1 MRTFVDTVNRFAWS
15 VTNGSSDL
23 RVDGLIIC
31 CCFFLL
37 LMFCCCVFL
46 GQSVLKHDKRR
57 IQEGS

>member
-31 CCFFLL
+31 CCCCFFLVN
-37 LMFCCCVFL
+37 VFL
-46 GQSVLKHDKRR
+46 SRFLRSVSV
-57 IQEGS
+57 ET

>member
-1 MRTFVDTVNRFAWS
+1 MRTFEDTVNRFALS

-31 CCFFLL
+31 CCCFFF
-37 LMFCCCVFL
+37 MFFCCVFL

>member
-31 CCFFLL
+31 CCFFFVVDVLL
-37 LMFCCCVFL
+37 LCFL
-46 GQSVLKHDKRR
+46 RSVSV
-57 IQEGS
+57 ET

>member
-31 CCFFLL
+31 CFSVDAFLL
-37 LMFCCCVFL
+37 CFL
-46 GQSVLKHDKRR
+46 RSVSG
-57 IQEGS
+57 ET

>member
-1 MRTFVDTVNRFAWS
+1 MRTLVDRVNRFAWS

-23 RVDGLIIC
+23 RVYGLIIC
-31 CCFFLL
+31 FVFF
-37 LMFCCCVFL
+37 FVDVFFVVFFL